1 MATLINGNG
10 NHAVYASQDA
20 DWFGALTGNQTVI
33 MNVNQNL
40 AYELLDNNTFLI
52 KSGVLVTKE
61 GRRVQIDVGDTEEII
76 IPTGTQN
83 VNRFYICGFK
93 LETDGEGVQTATTF
107 IEQMGSSTETI
118 TEETFKDG
126 ANTIYVSLYRI
137 YQQGI
142 TISSITPLKNTVGLP
157 TSRAF
162 SMGDLIDIIHPVGK
176 IFFTDDPR
184 NPAEYYPGTTWVAWG
199 SGRVPVGVDVND
211 SDFNAPNKAVG
222 AKSHSYTPAGTVNG
236 HVLTVNELPSHTHN
250 VNYQHMRMT
259 GGMSP
264 YIVAQFDSGSS
275 NVGLDDFE
283 VTSQST
289 GNNAA
294 HSHPFTGT
302 ASTQS
307 HIQPSITC
315 YMWKRTA

>member
-40 AYELLDNNTFLI
+40 AYELLDNNTLLI

-142 TISSITPLKNTVGLP
+142 TISSITPLKNTVGIP
-157 TSRAF
+157 TSRSF
-162 SMGDLIDIIHPVGK
+162 SMGDLIDIIHPIGK

-211 SDFNAPNKAVG
+211 SDFNAPNKTVG

-236 HVLTVNELPSHTHN
+236 HVLTVNEMPSHNHTFTDRAYEGAGQLGILTAEPGGTNGVYYTHSTN
-250 VNYQHMRMT
+250 ET
-259 GGMSP
+259 GG
-264 YIVAQFDSGSS
+264 
-275 NVGLDDFE
+275 
-283 VTSQST
+283 SQ
-289 GNNAA
+289 A
-294 HSHPFTGT
+294 HTHPFTGT

>member
-1 MATLINGNG
+1 
-10 NHAVYASQDA
+10 
-20 DWFGALTGNQTVI
+20 
-33 MNVNQNL
+33 
-40 AYELLDNNTFLI
+40 
-52 KSGVLVTKE
+52 
-61 GRRVQIDVGDTEEII
+61 
-76 IPTGTQN
+76 
-83 VNRFYICGFK
+83 
-93 LETDGEGVQTATTF
+93 
-107 IEQMGSSTETI
+107 MGSSTETI

-142 TISSITPLKNTVGLP
+142 TISSITPLKNTVGIP
-157 TSRAF
+157 TSRSF

-184 NPAEYYPGTTWVAWG
+184 NPSEYYPGTTWVAWG

-211 SDFNAPNKAVG
+211 SDFNAPNKTVG

-236 HVLTVNELPSHTHN
+236 HVLTVNEMPSHRHEVYYN
-250 VNYQHMRMT
+250 HMKKI

-264 YIVAQFDSGSS
+264 FIVAQFGDSGNA
-275 NVGLDDFE
+275 NVGIDEDF
-283 VTSQST
+283 TSAYPT
-289 GNNAA
+289 GENQA
-294 HSHPFTGT
+294 HTHPFTGT

>member
-10 NHAVYASQDA
+10 NQAVYAAQDA

-40 AYELLDNNTFLI
+40 AYELLDNNTLLI

-142 TISSITPLKNTVGLP
+142 TISSITPLKNTVGIP
-157 TSRAF
+157 TSRSF
-162 SMGDLIDIIHPVGK
+162 SMGDLIDIIHPIGK

-184 NPAEYYPGTTWVAWG
+184 NPAEYYPGTTWIAWG

-211 SDFNAPNKAVG
+211 SDFNAPNKTVG

-236 HVLTVNELPSHTHN
+236 HVLTVSELPSHTHN
-250 VNYQHMRMT
+250 VNYQHMRKT

-264 YIVAQFDSGSS
+264 YIVAQFDSGSG

-289 GNNAA
+289 GYNAA
-294 HSHPFTGT
+294 HTHPFTGT